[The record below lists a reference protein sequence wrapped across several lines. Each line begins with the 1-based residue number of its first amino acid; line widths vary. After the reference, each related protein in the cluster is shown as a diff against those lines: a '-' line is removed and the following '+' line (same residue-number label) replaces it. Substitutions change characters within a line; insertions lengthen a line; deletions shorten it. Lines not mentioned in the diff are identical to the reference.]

1 MLGIEHQVRVF
12 VFDVLNTGIQ
22 YLLLRQKPTVEWP
35 YAPVIGTVRPEEH
48 MQDAVLRGVLEE
60 TGFQRPV
67 HMMDLEDPQ
76 KDLYG
81 EVGLVSW
88 LYGFQAGAPSSPAA
102 QVHPG
107 PTVGEFA
114 WVNFATAFELMPDNR
129 DRDALVRLQLNLQP

>member
-35 YAPVIGTVRPEEH
+35 FAPVIGTVRPDEH
-48 MQDAVLRGVLEE
+48 MQEAVLRGVLEE

-67 HMMDLEDPQ
+67 LMMDLAEPQ

-81 EVGLVSW
+81 EIGLVSW
-88 LYGFQAGAPSSPAA
+88 PFAFQAGAPSSPAA
-102 QVHPG
+102 EIHPG

-114 WVNFATAFELMPDNR
+114 WVNFARAFELVENPR
-129 DRDALVRLQLNLQP
+129 DRDALVRLQLDLQG